1 MFASIRDSLRPG
13 TVILL
18 WVFVA
23 TTVQYGFGGE
33 GTLALHLY
41 LVPVLL
47 AGYSYGRFRALATA
61 GLVIAVVVGLELS
74 LPDFMIPALALP
86 EGRWFAIASWAML
99 LTLAAGLTG
108 HLYESKQRALDDV
121 RHAYNG
127 VLEILSMFID
137 TADRYTE
144 AHSGRVAVYST
155 ALASRMG
162 IGGSELEDIRV
173 AALLHDIGKAD
184 VSGDLLRKVGELT
197 PDEWDVIKRHPANG
211 AWMLGRV
218 GGVLRSAVPLVLY
231 HHERWDGGGYYGL
244 EGQEIPLG
252 ARIIAVADAFDAMTT
267 DRSYRDAMNV
277 DRALSILR
285 KGAGA
290 HFDPAVVA
298 VFLDEMENPE
308 SALRNVR
315 FRRGTHERLPESER
329 MLSLVGQ
336 R

>member
-1 MFASIRDSLRPG
+1 MIESIRTSLRPG

-18 WVFVA
+18 WILVA
-23 TTVQYGFGGE
+23 TSVQYGFGGD

-41 LVPVLL
+41 LVPVLM
-47 AGYSYGRFRALATA
+47 AGYSYGRARALGTA
-61 GLVIAVVVGLELS
+61 AVVIGLVVGLELA
-74 LPDFMIPALALP
+74 LPDFLIPSLVLP
-86 EGRWFAIASWAML
+86 EGRWFAISTWALL

-108 HLYESKQRALDDV
+108 HLYESKQRALDDL

-155 ALASRMG
+155 AIAG
-162 IGGSELEDIRV
+162 ELGLEGAEVEDIRV

-197 PDEWDVIKRHPANG
+197 ADEWDVIKRHPANG

-218 GGVLRSAVPLVLY
+218 GGVLRNAVPLVLY
-231 HHERWDGGGYYGL
+231 HHEQWNGSGYYGL
-244 EGQEIPLG
+244 RGEEIPLG

-267 DRSYRDAMNV
+267 TRSYRDAMPV
-277 DRALSILR
+277 DRAMRLLR
-285 KGAGA
+285 EGAGE
-290 HFDPAVVA
+290 HFDPDVVA
-298 VFLDEMENPE
+298 VFLHELQDPA
-308 SALRNVR
+308 SDLRAVR
-315 FRRGTHERLPESER
+315 FRRGTHERLTGSER
-329 MLSLVGQ
+329 ALSLVG
-336 R
+336 RS

>member
-1 MFASIRDSLRPG
+1 MLATLRESLRPG

-18 WVFVA
+18 WIMVA
-23 TTVQYGFGGE
+23 TAVQYGFGGD

-41 LVPVLL
+41 LVPVLM
-47 AGYSYGRFRALATA
+47 AGYSYGRMRALGTA
-61 GLVIAVVVGLELS
+61 AIVVAIVVGLEVT

-86 EGRWFAIASWAML
+86 EGRWFAISSWALL

-144 AHSGRVAVYST
+144 AHSGRVAIYST
-155 ALASRMG
+155 EIAKRMG
-162 IGGSELEDIRV
+162 IEGTELEDLRV

-184 VSGDLLRKVGELT
+184 VSGELLRKVGELT
-197 PDEWDVIKRHPANG
+197 SDEWDVIKRHPANG

-218 GGVLRSAVPLVLY
+218 GGVLRNAVPLVLY
-231 HHERWDGGGYYGL
+231 HHEHWNGSGYYGL
-244 EGQEIPLG
+244 RREEIPLG

-267 DRSYRDAMNV
+267 NRSYRDAMAV
-277 DRALSILR
+277 ERALTLLQE
-285 KGAGA
+285 GAGE
-290 HFDPAVVA
+290 HFDPDVVA
-298 VFLDEMENPE
+298 VFLDEMQDPHSE
-308 SALRNVR
+308 LRSVR
-315 FRRGTHERLPESER
+315 FRPGSHEQLPEAAR
-329 MLSLVGQ
+329 RLSVVGG
-336 R
+336 